1 MTASRVKLCHDVEK
15 KRLDSEVES
24 LVLQEEFGH
33 EAEALAVDLVFLS
46 IHLKD

>member
-1 MTASRVKLCHDVEK
+1 MTASRVKLCHDVEE
-15 KRLDSEVES
+15 KRFDSEVES

-33 EAEALAVDLVFLS
+33 EAEALAVDLVLLS